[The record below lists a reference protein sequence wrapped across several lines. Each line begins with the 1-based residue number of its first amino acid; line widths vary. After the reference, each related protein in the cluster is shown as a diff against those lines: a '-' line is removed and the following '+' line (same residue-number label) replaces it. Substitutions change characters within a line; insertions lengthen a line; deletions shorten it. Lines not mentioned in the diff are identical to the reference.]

1 MVYDPAE
8 ASFETLLDLFFEK
21 HDPTQLNRQGND
33 VGTQYRWVPG
43 VGGGVAG
50 VVLAVWRAAA
60 SGVRCCGCTRGAAVC
75 AQSWPNPNQPTP
87 PPVLLAPLPSQP
99 TSKLP
104 SPPPPLPAVARS
116 SGVYYTTPEQ
126 KAVAEAV
133 MARVN
138 QRLSGQVVTELEE
151 AKKFWPAEEYH
162 QQARRRWALLSGLG
176 GGLVCSWVRWLC
188 VGSVA

>member
-1 MVYDPAE
+1 MHKGRC
-8 ASFETLLDLFFEK
+8 S
-21 HDPTQLNRQGND
+21 
-33 VGTQYRWVPG
+33 
-43 VGGGVAG
+43 
-50 VVLAVWRAAA
+50 
-60 SGVRCCGCTRGAAVC
+60 VRPVM
-75 AQSWPNPNQPTP
+75 AQSQSAHASSCPPCSTSLPTH
-87 PPVLLAPLPSQP
+87 LFTPLTTTPF
-99 TSKLP
+99 
-104 SPPPPLPAVARS
+104 SPAARS

-151 AKKFWPAEEYH
+151 AKQFWPAEEYH